1 MFQALHMPVI
11 GHRVILLDSV
21 DSTNNYAATALARHE
36 LQHGTAIMALEQTAG
51 SGQRGRAWTTLK
63 GLDLAASVVLLPQGL
78 AAGAQS
84 MLSKMAALAVHDVVA
99 GAMRKG
105 NRNADEVRIKWPNDV
120 LVGREKVAGIL
131 IVNEVHG
138 NWLTSS
144 IVGMGINVNSSGWPG
159 EMAATSLLV
168 QTGAQHDLGEV
179 LRLLC
184 QRMEHWW
191 ALLRTDPEQLSR
203 AYGQLLWGRGRFCSF
218 ILDGV
223 AFYAR
228 LLDVDSAGRL
238 LVEDDAGRVA
248 AYGLE
253 RLSLQR

>member
-1 MFQALHMPVI
+1 MPVI
-11 GHRVILLDSV
+11 GHQVIQLGSV

-36 LQHGTAIMALEQTAG
+36 LQHGTAIMAMEQTAG

-99 GAMRKG
+99 DAMHKC

-138 NWLTSS
+138 AWLTSS
-144 IVGMGINVNSSGWPG
+144 IVGVGVNVNSSGWPR

-168 QTGAQHDLGEV
+168 QTGVQQDLGAV
-179 LRLLC
+179 VHQLC
-184 QRMEHWW
+184 GRMEHWW
-191 ALLRTDPEQLSR
+191 TLLRTDPEGLSK
-203 AYGQLLWGRGRFCSF
+203 AYGQLLWGRDRFCSF
-218 ILDGV
+218 LLDG
-223 AFYAR
+223 APFYAR
-228 LLDVDSAGRL
+228 MLDVDGAGRL
-238 LVEDDAGRVA
+238 LVEDEAGRVA

-253 RLSLQR
+253 RLSLLR